1 MALWTRIRLGT
12 MRLRVRFLALLS
24 GLRIRCCGELW
35 CRSQIRLGS
44 GTAVAVVW
52 AGSCS
57 SDQTPSLGTATCH
70 RCGPKKT
77 KKKEKKKKKF
87 CDTNSDSAPIPA
99 VFPTIQLNSDA
110 LYPDIASD
118 LTT

>member
-1 MALWTRIRLGT
+1 M
-12 MRLRVRFLALLS
+12 
-24 GLRIRCCGELW
+24 
-35 CRSQIRLGS
+35 
-44 GTAVAVVW
+44 
-52 AGSCS
+52 
-57 SDQTPSLGTATCH
+57 
-70 RCGPKKT
+70 CGPKKT